1 VTAHVPGVHA
11 IVIAVGAA
19 VPVHCCGPVTESFPS
34 DVTVP
39 VNPLNGAANVS
50 EQSVCVTTAF
60 WPMRDAS
67 QCCVIFHVPATF
79 GHAVPPL
86 DEDDDDDVDVPDEPD
101 DPELELELH
110 AARSVNATIP
120 AYLMALPF
128 GSARQSP

>member
-19 VPVHCCGPVTESFPS
+19 VPVHCCGPPTVSLPS
-34 DVTVP
+34 AVTVP

-60 WPMRDAS
+60 CPTSVWS
-67 QCCVIFHVPATF
+67 QCCVIFQVPATF
-79 GHAVPPL
+79 GHAVLPL
-86 DEDDDDDVDVPDEPD
+86 DEDDDEDVDVPD

-110 AARSVNATIP
+110 AARSVNATTP

-128 GSARQSP
+128 GYARRSP